1 MAKKNIKTSNQ
12 MRQET
17 IDALELF
24 KKNLKEYLNKGNYE
38 LVFAEQYLT
47 CRLLM
52 IYNTFSSFV

>member
-24 KKNLKEYLNKGNYE
+24 KKNLKE
-38 LVFAEQYLT
+38 
-47 CRLLM
+47 
-52 IYNTFSSFV
+52 